1 MKKILLATSILAAT
15 TGFAAAE
22 ITLSGDARMGVVDYG
37 NDPEF
42 SARARVKF
50 TMVGETDGGLAFGA
64 SFRADQASGAQS
76 GNEDMSAGTVFV
88 SGEFGKFEMGDVLSA
103 AEAAFGDLDAVGY
116 TGLNDYTDITYING
130 DGADADSRGSVSLNP
145 VNQGTGSLFSYSN
158 AGFGFYVGLFDGVAN
173 GVSDVFAGAIDED
186 SVDSDMSYSVALS
199 YSTDTWSAGIGYL
212 ANGDFSV
219 ADLTGPGDNDGLTGE
234 ADGAEQIIV
243 AGSGTFGAT
252 TVKAYY
258 SDFDNWYWEN
268 SYGLSVTYAADALS
282 FTGFAR
288 RDSDVLAALATDRTD
303 QDSFGVGVAYDL
315 GGGAALK
322 AGVVDSDWEDDTI
335 FDAGITMSF

>member
-42 SARARVKF
+42 SARARVRF
-50 TMVGETDGGLAFGA
+50 TMAGETDGGLAFGA
-64 SFRADQASGAQS
+64 TFRADQASGAV
-76 GNEDMSAGTVFV
+76 GNTDMSAGTVYV
-88 SGEFGKFEMGDVLSA
+88 QGEFGKFEMGDVVSA
-103 AEAAFGDLDAVGY
+103 GEAAIGDLDGVGY
-116 TGLNDYTDITYING
+116 TGLNDYSDITYING
-130 DGADADSRGSVSLNP
+130 DGADADSRGSESLNP
-145 VNQGTGSLFSYSN
+145 VNQGTGALFSYSN
-158 AGFGFYVGLFDGVAN
+158 SGFGFYVGLFDGVSN
-173 GVSDVFAGAIDED
+173 GLSDVYVDNGFDAT

-199 YSTDTWSAGIGYL
+199 YGTDTYSVGLAYL
-212 ANGDFSV
+212 ANGDFTASGTTPGGADFDV
-219 ADLTGPGDNDGLTGE
+219 AV
-234 ADGAEQIIV
+234 DGAEQIILG
-243 AGSGTFGAT
+243 GSGTFGAT

-258 SDFDNWYWEN
+258 SDFDNWYFEN

-288 RDSDVLAALATDRTD
+288 RDSDVLASLTTDRED
-303 QDSFGVGVAYDL
+303 QDSFGIGVGYDL

-322 AGVVDSDWEDDTI
+322 AGIVDSDWEDDTI

>member
-42 SARARVKF
+42 SARARVRF
-50 TMVGETDGGLAFGA
+50 TMAGETDGGLAFGA
-64 SFRADQASGAQS
+64 TFRADQATDAK
-76 GNEDMSAGTVFV
+76 GNTDMSAGTVYV
-88 SGEFGKFEMGDVLSA
+88 QGEFGKFEMGDVASA
-103 AEAAFGDLDAVGY
+103 AEAAFGDLDGVGY
-116 TGLNDYTDITYING
+116 TGLNDYSDITYING

-158 AGFGFYVGLFDGVAN
+158 AGFGFYVGLFDGVSN
-173 GVSDVFAGAIDED
+173 GLSSVYEDAGFDA
-186 SVDSDMSYSVALS
+186 STVDSDMSYSVALS
-199 YSTDTWSAGIGYL
+199 YGTDTWSAGLGYL
-212 ANGDFSV
+212 ANGDFTV
-219 ADLTGPGDNDGLTGE
+219 DGTSPAG
-234 ADGAEQIIV
+234 APINANVDGAEQIIV

-288 RDSDVLAALATDRTD
+288 RDSDVSAALTTDRTD
-303 QDSFGVGVAYDL
+303 QDSFGLGVAYDL

>member
-42 SARARVKF
+42 SARARVRF
-50 TMVGETDGGLAFGA
+50 TMAGETDGGLAFGA
-64 SFRADQASGAQS
+64 TFRADQATDAK
-76 GNEDMSAGTVFV
+76 GNTDMSAGTVYV
-88 SGEFGKFEMGDVLSA
+88 QGEFGKFEMGDVASA
-103 AEAAFGDLDAVGY
+103 AEAAFGDLDGVGY
-116 TGLNDYTDITYING
+116 TGLNDYSDITYING

-158 AGFGFYVGLFDGVAN
+158 AGFGFYVGLFDGVSN
-173 GVSDVFAGAIDED
+173 GLSSVYEDAGFDA
-186 SVDSDMSYSVALS
+186 STVDSDMSYSVALS
-199 YSTDTWSAGIGYL
+199 YGTDTWSAGLGYL
-212 ANGDFSV
+212 ANGDFTV
-219 ADLTGPGDNDGLTGE
+219 DGTGPGGGPIN
-234 ADGAEQIIV
+234 ANVDGAEQIIV

-288 RDSDVLAALATDRTD
+288 RDSDVLAALTTDRTD
-303 QDSFGVGVAYDL
+303 QDSFGLGVAYDL

>member
-42 SARARVKF
+42 SARARVRF
-50 TMVGETDGGLAFGA
+50 TMAGETDGGLAFGA
-64 SFRADQASGAQS
+64 TFRADQATDAK
-76 GNEDMSAGTVFV
+76 GNEDMSAGTVYV
-88 SGEFGKFEMGDVLSA
+88 QGEFGKFEMGDVASA
-103 AEAAFGDLDAVGY
+103 AEAAFGDLDGVGY
-116 TGLNDYTDITYING
+116 TGLNDYSDITYING
-130 DGADADSRGSVSLNP
+130 DGGDADSRGSVSLNP

-173 GVSDVFAGAIDED
+173 GLSSVYEDAGFDA
-186 SVDSDMSYSVALS
+186 STVDSDMSYSVALS
-199 YSTDTWSAGIGYL
+199 YGTDTWSAGIGYL
-212 ANGDFSV
+212 ANGDFTV
-219 ADLTGPGDNDGLTGE
+219 DGTTPGGAPITAD

-258 SDFDNWYWEN
+258 SDFDNWYFDN

-282 FTGFAR
+282 FTGYAR
-288 RDSDVLAALATDRTD
+288 RDSDVLAALTTDRTD
-303 QDSFGVGVAYDL
+303 QDSFGLGVAYDL

-322 AGVVDSDWEDDTI
+322 AGIVDSDWEDDTI

>member
-42 SARARVKF
+42 SARARVRF
-50 TMVGETDGGLAFGA
+50 TMAGETDGGLAFGA
-64 SFRADQASGAQS
+64 TFRADQASGAV
-76 GNEDMSAGTVFV
+76 GNADMSAGTVYV
-88 SGEFGKFEMGDVLSA
+88 QGEFGKFEMGDVASA
-103 AEAAFGDLDAVGY
+103 AEAAFGDLDGVGY
-116 TGLNDYTDITYING
+116 TGLNDYSDITYING

-158 AGFGFYVGLFDGVAN
+158 AGFGFYVGLFDGVSN
-173 GVSDVFAGAIDED
+173 GLSSVYEDAGFDA
-186 SVDSDMSYSVALS
+186 STVDSDMSYSVALS
-199 YSTDTWSAGIGYL
+199 YGTDTWSAGLGYL
-212 ANGDFSV
+212 ANGDFTV
-219 ADLTGPGDNDGLTGE
+219 DGTGPGGGAIN
-234 ADGAEQIIV
+234 ANVDGAEQIIV

-288 RDSDVLAALATDRTD
+288 RDSDVLAALTTDRTD
-303 QDSFGVGVAYDL
+303 QDSFGLGVAYDL

-322 AGVVDSDWEDDTI
+322 AGIVDSDWEDDTI

>member
-76 GNEDMSAGTVFV
+76 GNEDMSAGTVYV
-88 SGEFGKFEMGDVLSA
+88 QGEFGKFEMGDVLSA
-103 AEAAFGDLDAVGY
+103 AEAAFGDLDGVGY

-130 DGADADSRGSVSLNP
+130 DGGDADSRGSISLNP

-199 YSTDTWSAGIGYL
+199 YGTDTWSAGLGYL
-212 ANGDFSV
+212 ANGDFTATTHGGAAISQ
-219 ADLTGPGDNDGLTGE
+219 
-234 ADGAEQIIV
+234 DGAEQIIV
-243 AGSGTFGAT
+243 SGSGTFGAT

-268 SYGLSVTYAADALS
+268 SYGLSVSYSADALT

-288 RDSDVLAALATDRTD
+288 RDSDVLAALTTDRAD
-303 QDSFGVGVAYDL
+303 QDSFGVGVGYDL

-322 AGVVDSDWEDDTI
+322 AGIVDSDWEDDTI